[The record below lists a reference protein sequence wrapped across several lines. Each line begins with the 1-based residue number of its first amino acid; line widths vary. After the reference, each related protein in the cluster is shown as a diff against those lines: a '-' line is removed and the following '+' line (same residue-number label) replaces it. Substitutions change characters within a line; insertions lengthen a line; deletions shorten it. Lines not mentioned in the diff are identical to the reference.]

1 MTAGLPASSDLHWP
15 LAARFLEGW
24 LFEWNS
30 ACRRPVAGCASKLGR
45 PGGWWWGVLDLV
57 LDAQAGDDVGIRG
70 RMASSA
76 SRACV
81 SLLEGCGAVSL
92 FGSVALRGQCTCWP
106 QRSCERCRNK
116 HDNSLG
122 GRASTLSGTLMR
134 RRRASSMA
142 RSPCKMSQDDQR
154 AKSPR
159 IISHRRP
166 GRAVAGSRRPGPR
179 CWWLSYAVISS
190 VPTIS
195 RGSSS
200 SSSFKHTGAQW
211 PP

>member
-1 MTAGLPASSDLHWP
+1 MTRREALRVRAYDGGASSFLGPP
-15 LAARFLEGW
+15 LATSSPVSRRMAVRMEFGMPTACGRVRFEAW
-24 LFEWNS
+24 
-30 ACRRPVAGCASKLGR
+30 AA
-45 PGGWWWGVLDLV
+45 WWWGVLDLV

-70 RMASSA
+70 SMASSA

-81 SLLEGCGAVSL
+81 SLRRGCGAVSL
-92 FGSVALRGQCTCWP
+92 FGSVALRGQYACWP

-116 HDNSLG
+116 HDNPLG

-142 RSPCKMSQDDQR
+142 RSSRKMSQDDQR

-166 GRAVAGSRRPGPR
+166 GREPYVVDRDPGAGGCPM
-179 CWWLSYAVISS
+179 
-190 VPTIS
+190 
-195 RGSSS
+195 
-200 SSSFKHTGAQW
+200 Q
-211 PP
+211 